1 MEIMTIKQIKYKT
14 GLRRLGAGIIDALVF
29 FPLFF
34 ADSFIRDNL
43 NNKIGLLL
51 WLIFYLVV
59 SFFYTVF
66 MHYKYGQ
73 TLGKMA
79 TKIKVL
85 TLDETRNLSIL
96 QSLLR
101 DSFCIL
107 VQTVGLIYFIV
118 QLISAD
124 SSTTELLDSFD
135 HFVGTVGLV
144 WLLLELVS
152 MLTNEKRRAI
162 HDFIAG
168 SVVIKIDNDNG

>member
-29 FPLFF
+29 VPLFF

-73 TLGKMA
+73 T
-79 TKIKVL
+79 
-85 TLDETRNLSIL
+85 
-96 QSLLR
+96 
-101 DSFCIL
+101 
-107 VQTVGLIYFIV
+107 
-118 QLISAD
+118 
-124 SSTTELLDSFD
+124 
-135 HFVGTVGLV
+135 
-144 WLLLELVS
+144 
-152 MLTNEKRRAI
+152 
-162 HDFIAG
+162 
-168 SVVIKIDNDNG
+168 